1 MKIIFLTL
9 LRIEDIETESSIYA
23 DLMRKFV
30 REGHNIT
37 IVHPNEKRLGLE
49 TQYIQRGNVNYLR
62 VRTGNITKSRILEK
76 GIATLM
82 LEFQFRRAISK
93 YLNNEKFD
101 LILYATPP
109 ITFYKAISYVKKR
122 DGASTYL
129 MLKDIFPQN
138 AVDLGLLKKEGI
150 SKKVYQYFRNKEI
163 KLYEISDIIGCMSPA
178 NLAYIASHNQGIINS
193 EKLDI
198 CPNSIEVADLSISKY
213 DRQSIRE
220 QYNLP
225 IDKKI
230 FIYGGNFGKPQDVD
244 FILSCIDHQKTCEDF
259 YFVFV
264 GSGTEFY
271 KVEDYSKKCHSSH
284 LKVLSH
290 LPKSDFDRLVS
301 ACDVGMIFLNKN
313 FTIPNFPSRLLTY
326 MQAKL
331 PVYAIT
337 DKHTDIGDIIMSEGF
352 GKWVESSSVEA
363 FSAGLAYFHEG
374 DRNMKMG
381 ENAFEF
387 LKKNY
392 NVEEVAPRIIE
403 RIQKSDG

>member
-9 LRIEDIETESSIYA
+9 LRIEDIEAESSIYA

-37 IVHPNEKRLGLE
+37 IVHPNEKRFGLE
-49 TQYIQRGNVNYLR
+49 TQYIQKGNVNYLR
-62 VRTGNITKSRILEK
+62 VRTGNVTKSKFLEK

-82 LEFQFRRAISK
+82 LESQFKHAISK
-93 YLNNEKFD
+93 YLKNKKFD
-101 LILYATPP
+101 LILYSTPP

-122 DGASTYL
+122 DGASSYL

-138 AVDLGLLKKEGI
+138 AVDLGLLKTEGI
-150 SKKVYQYFRNKEI
+150 VKYIYQYFRQKEI
-163 KLYEISDIIGCMSPA
+163 KLYEISDTIGCMSPE
-178 NLAYIASHNQGIINS
+178 NLAYIARHNQGLIDLD
-193 EKLDI
+193 KLDI
-198 CPNSIEVADLSISKY
+198 CPNSIEVTDLSISKHEQ
-213 DRQSIRE
+213 QSIRE

-244 FILSCIDHQKTCEDF
+244 FILSCIDHQKACEDF

-271 KVEDYSKKCHSSH
+271 KVEDYVKKCTPSH
-284 LKVLSH
+284 LKVFSH
-290 LPKSDFDRLVS
+290 MPKSDFDRLVS
-301 ACDVGMIFLNKN
+301 ACDVGMIFLNKK

-337 DKHTDIGDIIMSEGF
+337 DKHTDIGKVIMSEGF

-363 FSAGLAYFHEG
+363 FSDGLAYFHEG
-374 DRNMKMG
+374 ERNREMG
-381 ENAFEF
+381 ATAFEY

-392 NVEEVAPRIIE
+392 NVEEVVPRIIE
-403 RIQKSDG
+403 RVRRSDR